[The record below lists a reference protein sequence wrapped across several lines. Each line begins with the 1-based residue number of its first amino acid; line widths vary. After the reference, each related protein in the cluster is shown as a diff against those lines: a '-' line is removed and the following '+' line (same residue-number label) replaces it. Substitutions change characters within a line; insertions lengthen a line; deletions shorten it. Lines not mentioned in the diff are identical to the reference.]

1 MKWKSILG
9 ILLVILSVAA
19 MYFWETKGRDSFLL
33 MPVLAA
39 AGDIA
44 EGQVVSEED
53 FTVLRVPPETVASAT
68 LTPSE
73 VVHVLGM
80 RATRHIR
87 KNQQVAKEDFGEMTA
102 QVPEGKSVYVLPESW
117 IYSRSS
123 SLRAGD
129 RVMIYSMPEKKALG
143 TYTLAFV
150 RDNAEQEVFDTN
162 LPTGVLE
169 RTAPSSIISSL
180 EILCSEQEYF
190 ELFDEVQLTGPGSL
204 LIVME
209 GNLWAGS

>member
-1 MKWKSILG
+1 MKWKSIAGLV
-9 ILLVILSVAA
+9 LVILSVAA

-33 MPVLAA
+33 VPVLAA
-39 AGDIA
+39 AEDIDA
-44 EGQVVSEED
+44 GTVVGEEH
-53 FTVLRVPPETVASAT
+53 FTTLRVPPETVAAAT

-73 VVHVLGM
+73 AVYLYGQ
-80 RATRHIR
+80 RAGRHIR
-87 KNQQVAKEDFGEMTA
+87 KLEQLSKEDFGSTHA
-102 QVPEGKSVYVLPESW
+102 QVPEGKSVYVLPQSW

-129 RVMIYSMPEKKALG
+129 SVMIFSMPEKKPMG
-143 TYTLAFV
+143 SYTLAFV

-162 LPTGVLE
+162 LPSGVLE
-169 RTAPSSIISSL
+169 RTAPSSIISSV
-180 EILCSEQEYF
+180 EILCTEQEYF
-190 ELFDEVQLTGPGSL
+190 DLFDEVQLAGPGCL

>member
-1 MKWKSILG
+1 MKWKSIAGLV
-9 ILLVILSVAA
+9 LVILSVAA
-19 MYFWETKGRDSFLL
+19 MYFWETKGRDSLLL

-39 AGDIA
+39 AGDIEA
-44 EGQVVSEED
+44 GTVVGEEH
-53 FTVLRVPPETVASAT
+53 FTTLRVPPETVAAAT

-73 VVHVLGM
+73 AVYLYGQ
-80 RATRHIR
+80 RACRHIR
-87 KNQQVAKEDFGEMTA
+87 RNEQIAKEDFGSTHA
-102 QVPEGKSVYVLPESW
+102 QVPEGKSVYVLPQSW

-129 RVMIYSMPEKKALG
+129 SVMIFSMPEKKPMG

-150 RDNAEQEVFDTN
+150 RDSAEQEVIDTN
-162 LPTGVLE
+162 LPSGVLE
-169 RTAPSSIISSL
+169 RTAPSSIIFNL
-180 EILCSEQEYF
+180 EILCTEQEYF
-190 ELFDEVQLTGPGSL
+190 DLFDEVQLAGPGSL

>member
-1 MKWKSILG
+1 MKWKSIAG
-9 ILLVILSVAA
+9 MILVILSVAA

-39 AGDIA
+39 AGDIEA
-44 EGQVVSEED
+44 GTVVSEED
-53 FTVLRVPPETVASAT
+53 FTVLRVPPETIAAAT

-73 VVHVLGM
+73 AAYVYGM
-80 RATRHIR
+80 RANRHIR
-87 KNQQVAKEDFGEMTA
+87 KYQQVSKEDFGSTAA
-102 QVPEGKSVYVLPESW
+102 QVPDGKSVYVVPQSW

-129 RVMIYSMPEKKALG
+129 KVLIYSMPEKKPLG
-143 TYTLAFV
+143 SYTLAFV
-150 RDNAEQEVFDTN
+150 RDNAEQEVTDTN
-162 LPTGVLE
+162 LPSGVLE
-169 RTAPSSIISSL
+169 RTAPSSIISNL
-180 EILCSEQEYF
+180 EILCTEQEYF
-190 ELFDEVQLTGPGSL
+190 ALFDEVQLAGPGSL

>member
-1 MKWKSILG
+1 MKWKSIAG
-9 ILLVILSVAA
+9 IILVVLSVAA

-39 AGDIA
+39 AKDIDA
-44 EGQVVSEED
+44 GTVVSEEH
-53 FTVLRVPPETVASAT
+53 FTVLRVPPETAASAAMM
-68 LTPSE
+68 PSAAI
-73 VVHVLGM
+73 HVLGL

-87 KNQQVAKEDFGEMTA
+87 RNEQVAKEDFGSETA
-102 QVPEGKSVYVLPESW
+102 QIPEGKSVYVLPQSW

-129 RVMIYSMPEKKALG
+129 NVWIFSMPEKKPLG
-143 TYTLAFV
+143 CYTLAFV
-150 RDNAEQEVFDTN
+150 RDNAEQEVLDTN
-162 LPTGVLE
+162 LPSGVLE

-180 EILCSEQEYF
+180 EILCTEQEYF
-190 ELFDEVQLTGPGSL
+190 DLFDEVQQAGPASL